1 MWLKFHMAH
10 RFVAEKCHWI
20 NLINS
25 ITLDLTWNVKNSSHL
40 SPCFITDF
48 FINTAMPIYLR
59 NHTKV
64 QYFDWYWS
72 TLRFSNG
79 GICPSIILW
88 KKYVMTTKRD
98 GKWFFFGMF
107 FRVSENQAR
116 QGILL
121 NDLYLHLMCFLGIW
135 WAFVKRLTLIEL
147 SSWMTKRCECL
158 KQ

>member
-98 GKWFFFGMF
+98 GKWFFWYVFPSQRKSSKARNSPERFLPAPNVFPGYMMG
-107 FRVSENQAR
+107 FRQKVDFNW
-116 QGILL
+116 II
-121 NDLYLHLMCFLGIW
+121 FLDD
-135 WAFVKRLTLIEL
+135 
-147 SSWMTKRCECL
+147 
-158 KQ
+158 